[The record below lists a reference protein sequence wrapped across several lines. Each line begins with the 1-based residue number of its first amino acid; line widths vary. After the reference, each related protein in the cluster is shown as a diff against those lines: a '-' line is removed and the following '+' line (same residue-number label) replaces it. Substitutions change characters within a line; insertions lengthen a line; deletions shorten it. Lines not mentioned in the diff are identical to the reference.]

1 MADYVIPPKAAIV
14 KCRDCKTLYVP
25 NRSKDR
31 HWVGRGFSSF
41 EKCPTCGYED
51 NNYRNTIPLWKYN
64 IIKWFRGGFNG
75 NKGDQRSDPEQCER
89 TGSCE
94 GPGSER

>member
-1 MADYVIPPKAAIV
+1 MADYVIPPKTAIV

-31 HWVGRGFSSF
+31 HMVGRGFASF

-51 NNYRNTIPLWKYN
+51 NNYRDTIPLWKYN
-64 IIKWFRGGFNG
+64 IVKWFRGGFNG
-75 NKGDQRSDPEQCER
+75 NKGDQRSDQEQRER
-89 TGSCE
+89 TGCSE
-94 GPGSER
+94 GPGAER